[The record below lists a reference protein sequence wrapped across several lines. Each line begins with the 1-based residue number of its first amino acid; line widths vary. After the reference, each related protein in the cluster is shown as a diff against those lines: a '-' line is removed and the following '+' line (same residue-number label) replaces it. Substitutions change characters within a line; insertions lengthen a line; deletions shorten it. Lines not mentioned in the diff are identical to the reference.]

1 MKTILVTGPIGS
13 GKSAVCRLLAS
24 RGVPVYDCDARTKS
38 LYVRR
43 KDLVP
48 RLEAA
53 LGTELRC
60 ADGSLDKAQPKAGF
74 WKCPYHNTRMC
85 LQVLQI
91 FS

>member
-13 GKSAVCRLLAS
+13 GKSAVCRLLAA

-48 RLEAA
+48 RLEERGGKRLLARRA
-53 LGTELRC
+53 N
-60 ADGSLDKAQPKAGF
+60 SGF
-74 WKCPYHNTRMC
+74 LYYIGLITR
-85 LQVLQI
+85 
-91 FS
+91 